1 MVNIVFH
8 YKKKPAEVLY
18 EDNKVVGLKVTD
30 SDTNEPSVIPVS
42 GIFPFVGADPITGFV
57 KDLGILDERGYV
69 LTDENMETS
78 VKGIYA
84 VGDVRQKHL
93 RQVITAAGDGAIAGQ
108 HVADSLI

>member
-1 MVNIVFH
+1 M
-8 YKKKPAEVLY
+8 
-18 EDNKVVGLKVTD
+18 
-30 SDTNEPSVIPVS
+30 
-42 GIFPFVGADPITGFV
+42 